1 MYKAILIPWKRWSK
15 WWLLKLSS
23 ECPKLCIL
31 GWCILVLLWASILFS
46 ENNLGKH
53 QVYWVHDSLPDKLKF
68 YTGKTI
74 LSFKEHWQVQL
85 VICLSSVKYEI
96 QGHLNFLF
104 FRVKYSAHYLQS
116 KPNLNIQKSFPVAF
130 SKKGRLLFGCNLCLN
145 RHIVSPKVYS
155 WTETESPDFKYYVI
169 KKSCCSF

>member
-31 GWCILVLLWASILFS
+31 GWCILWASILFS

-74 LSFKEHWQVQL
+74 LSFKEHWQAQL

-130 SKKGRLLFGCNLCLN
+130 SKKEDFSLGGIC
-145 RHIVSPKVYS
+145 V
-155 WTETESPDFKYYVI
+155 WTDT
-169 KKSCCSF
+169 